1 MENKKLKLFLI
12 ISVVVL
18 LLGTIAYFVVRR
30 FFPEDLKINLNQKLT
45 RNLRFIKNRDV

>member
-12 ISVVVL
+12 ISVIVL
-18 LLGTIAYFVVRR
+18 LLGAIAYFVITR

-45 RNLRFIKNRDV
+45 RNLKFSRNRNI